1 MYRISRDCHA
11 AMMEDSRL
19 KLKSRDV
26 QWQRYAWQDVRSV
39 ARSFVGLG
47 LVQDRNAQKSV
58 FAGES

>member
-1 MYRISRDCHA
+1 
-11 AMMEDSRL
+11 MMEDSRL

-47 LVQDRNAQKSV
+47 LVQYRNAQKSV